1 MIFSRSSFSLTES
14 MKRCAACKRQFT
26 SMPILTIILL
36 SSMHLVTIIFCDTL
50 IDNESKSFE
59 SFGIGPTTSASIR
72 NEPSILFKRSNELIP
87 LREAKSELSHFN
99 RNRQDVKNNFV
110 SGPYEQD
117 EADWSDS
124 FEKRSR
130 FNSFMPMR
138 GRKSD
143 PIDSIRSR
151 QSRNFEDS
159 SDRLNEFYGS
169 ISRRLPFFYQLFSSF
184 TRPNIDY
191 SDSMEQ
197 KRAKGLAFFGSRGK
211 RSFNLN

>member
-1 MIFSRSSFSLTES
+1 
-14 MKRCAACKRQFT
+14 
-26 SMPILTIILL
+26 
-36 SSMHLVTIIFCDTL
+36 
-50 IDNESKSFE
+50 
-59 SFGIGPTTSASIR
+59 
-72 NEPSILFKRSNELIP
+72 
-87 LREAKSELSHFN
+87 
-99 RNRQDVKNNFV
+99 
-110 SGPYEQD
+110 
-117 EADWSDS
+117 
-124 FEKRSR
+124 
-130 FNSFMPMR
+130 MPMR

-169 ISRRLPFFYQLFSSF
+169 ISRRLPFFF